1 MLSSYPSNSD
11 MHQSLTTTSKGT
23 LTNELMSD
31 TKLYCLLG
39 TVHPS
44 PNPRQIFYKQANLP
58 RFLLPILNLVR
69 KKKKHSNFI
78 VIKIIQE
85 DLESIFVVEKYLFEY
100 LVSCIVRG
108 HSTLRDPLCYF
119 LLLCAI
125 SQGLSI
131 PYQFLE
137 NRNEQICMQFSGL
150 RS

>member
-31 TKLYCLLG
+31 TKLCCLLG

-44 PNPRQIFYKQANLP
+44 PNPRQIFYKQSNRP
-58 RFLLPILNLVR
+58 RFYHPILNLVR
-69 KKKKHSNFI
+69 KDKHSNFT
-78 VIKIIQE
+78 VIKIIQL

-119 LLLCAI
+119 LLLCAV

-131 PYQFLE
+131 PYQLLE
-137 NRNEQICMQFSGL
+137 NRNEQSCIQFSGL